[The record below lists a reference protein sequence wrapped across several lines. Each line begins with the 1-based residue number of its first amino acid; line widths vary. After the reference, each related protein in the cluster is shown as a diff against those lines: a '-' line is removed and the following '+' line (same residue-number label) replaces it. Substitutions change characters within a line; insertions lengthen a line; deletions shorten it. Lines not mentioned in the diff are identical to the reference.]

1 MNPPKCKEEDYID
14 FLIATQKAYR
24 CTEVARVQPNEKV
37 SHDAILRM
45 LHRIEPT
52 SESLLLITKENYMN
66 KLILTLFPA
75 LFFLSGCAISMIMVN
90 TSGQATDVSPKF
102 P

>member
-1 MNPPKCKEEDYID
+1 
-14 FLIATQKAYR
+14 
-24 CTEVARVQPNEKV
+24 
-37 SHDAILRM
+37 
-45 LHRIEPT
+45 
-52 SESLLLITKENYMN
+52 MN

-102 P
+102 PESIIP